1 MVRNQQTGQMEPDSN
16 PAHSL
21 GKGSVITV
29 KEGEV
34 YPIEVLISE
43 VPGGDY
49 YQVLYIERLDDNGQ
63 PLDPNPASRP
73 LFRTTL
79 ALPKDQPKLP
89 YPEFSHYGPVWKV
102 VRSTAST
109 GGGSGTGTASQ
120 SLLGNRTTPRTARV
134 NENDDDLSL

>member
-1 MVRNQQTGQMEPDSN
+1 MNQQTGRMEPDSN

-29 KEGEV
+29 NEGEV

-63 PLDPNPASRP
+63 PLDPNPDSRP

-79 ALPKDQPKLP
+79 ALPDKHPSLP
-89 YPEFSHYGPVWKV
+89 YPDFTPYGPVWKV
-102 VRSTAST
+102 VRSTASS
-109 GGGSGTGTASQ
+109 GGGSGSGTGNASQ
-120 SLLGNRTTPRTARV
+120 SLLGNRTAPRTARV